1 MSSGRNPDFSGKD
14 FHAFQSIC
22 DDTFGMLDRIAS
34 ATAQA
39 LRNIDDAETL
49 AQSPVSPNTPE
60 EDQSAMRCVGEPSS
74 SGRPASSPPSSSA
87 APVGSQQ
94 RQQQQQQQQQP
105 VRSRKRCVSEDELLD
120 LRGEQA
126 AAESLGLAWKER
138 GPPPDYCKTWRGQ
151 KFRPGSNRWGN
162 SGGRHKEWYTGYY
175 RAKGKG
181 KAALQE
187 FLASNPKPTAK

>member
-1 MSSGRNPDFSGKD
+1 MSSDRNPDFSGKD
-14 FHAFQSIC
+14 FHAFQSMC

-39 LRNIDDAETL
+39 LRNIDAVETL
-49 AQSPVSPNTPE
+49 GESPVSPNTPE
-60 EDQSAMRCVGEPSS
+60 EDPSAVRCVGEPSS
-74 SGRPASSPPSSSA
+74 SGGHASSPPSSSA
-87 APVGSQQ
+87 VPVGSQKHQ
-94 RQQQQQQQQQP
+94 RQQQP
-105 VRSRKRCVSEDELLD
+105 VRSRKRCVSEVELAD

-126 AAESLGLAWKER
+126 AAESLGLTWKER
-138 GPPPDYCKTWRGQ
+138 GPPSEYCETWRGQ

-162 SGGRHKEWYTGYY
+162 SGGRHKEWRTGYY